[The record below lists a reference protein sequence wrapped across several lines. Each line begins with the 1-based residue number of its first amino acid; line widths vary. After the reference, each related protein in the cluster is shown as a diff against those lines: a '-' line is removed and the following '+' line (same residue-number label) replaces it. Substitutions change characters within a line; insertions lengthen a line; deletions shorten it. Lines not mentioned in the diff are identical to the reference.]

1 MNVYAYT
8 CEPHEH
14 PHVCYIDPFQLT
26 VIGQASDY
34 TVIDRFDN
42 RLFVVDNAATPIDA
56 ACAYINWFY
65 GQVRACKWDEEEAG
79 WVETDEF
86 LPAAL
91 AYDYIETP
99 LSWELVEG

>member
-1 MNVYAYT
+1 MDICAIT
-8 CEPHEH
+8 CEPHDH
-14 PHVCYIDPFQLT
+14 PHVCDIDPLQLT
-26 VIGQASDY
+26 VIGKPCDY
-34 TVIDRFDN
+34 VVIDRYEN
-42 RLFVVDNAATPIDA
+42 RLFTTQEAHTPIDA

-91 AYDYIETP
+91 AYDYIEMP
-99 LSWELVEG
+99 LGWELVEG

>member
-1 MNVYAYT
+1 MNIYAYT

-14 PHVCYIDPFQLT
+14 PHVCYIDSFQLT

-91 AYDYIETP
+91 AYDYIEMP
-99 LSWELVEG
+99 LGWELVQ